1 VCVDIDPAF
10 DPALPTSA
18 APSGLRLAL
27 SREPNSLSTLLPTT
41 SPRFTSLPV
50 GARVEI
56 AQESFQIMR
65 KVGEVIGSKDGIG
78 GAGLIIDY
86 GAARS
91 FDNSFRVS
99 PHATCVQVELMLGL
113 PESRDRGRVRRAGIS
128 RSDRKRRL
136 CLPHRVLVRYR

>member
-1 VCVDIDPAF
+1 VQKTQAEEQKTADGFREVCVDLDPAF
-10 DPALPTSA
+10 DPALPTAS

-27 SREPNSLSTLLPTT
+27 SREANSLSTVLPAT
-41 SPRFTSLPV
+41 SPRFPDLPV

-56 AQESFQIMR
+56 AQESYQVMR

-91 FDNSFRVS
+91 FDSSFRVRS
-99 PHATCVQVELMLGL
+99 NLHFRRRTLTSGVQE
-113 PESRDRGRVRRAGIS
+113 P
-128 RSDRKRRL
+128 
-136 CLPHRVLVRYR
+136 

>member
-1 VCVDIDPAF
+1 MRLGKLIADKQKTSDGFREVCVDIDPTY
-10 DPALPTSA
+10 DPSLPTSS

-27 SREPNSLSTLLPTT
+27 NREQNSLSTVLPAS
-41 SPRFTSLPV
+41 SPRFPDLPV

-65 KVGEVIGSKDGIG
+65 KVGEVIGSKEGIG

-91 FDNSFRVS
+91 FDSSFRV
-99 PHATCVQVELMLGL
+99 
-113 PESRDRGRVRRAGIS
+113 R
-128 RSDRKRRL
+128 
-136 CLPHRVLVRYR
+136 